1 MFLTVSTF
9 YVSHVQNVITES
21 SEKIKNVLQGR
32 KHIDKIVYS
41 IISMTRS
48 CQGKSYTTTV
58 F

>member
-21 SEKIKNVLQGR
+21 SEKIKNVLPGR

-41 IISMTRS
+41 IYLVR
-48 CQGKSYTTTV
+48 QGLAKEEAMNI
-58 F
+58 